1 MPTSYTPILK
11 LALPANGELS
21 GTWGTVVNDNIT
33 SMIEE
38 AIAGRASVSS
48 WSANAAT
55 ITTANGTTSAG
66 RAMMLDLSGT
76 LTAAGTLTVPTANKM
91 FIVKNGTTG
100 GFAVTVKMT
109 AGSGVSI
116 PNGTTMIVYA
126 DGTNV
131 IRAAGDVDLNSTQ
144 TLTNKTINGASNTL
158 TVRLASDVTGT
169 LPVANGGTGST
180 TAATAKVALEV
191 ITDATGSARIP
202 AGTQAQRN
210 GSPTAGNFRFNTD
223 LAKFE
228 GYNGSSWGS
237 VGGGAIGGGSD
248 AIFIENGQTVT
259 TNYTITTGNNA
270 GTFGPVTI
278 NSGITVTVPNG
289 STWTVV

>member
-1 MPTSYTPILK
+1 MPTSYTPNLK

-21 GTWGTVVNDNIT
+21 GTWGTTVNDNIT

-38 AIAGRASVSS
+38 AITGRATVLS
-48 WSANAAT
+48 WAANAAT
-55 ITTANGTTSAG
+55 LTTTNGTSSAG

-100 GFAVTVKMT
+100 GFAVTVKMA
-109 AGSGVSI
+109 AGSGVSV

>member
-21 GTWGTVVNDNIT
+21 GTWGTVVNDNVT

-38 AIAGRASVSS
+38 AIAGQASVSS

-100 GFAVTVKMT
+100 GFAVTVKMAT
-109 AGSGVSI
+109 GTGVSV

-131 IRAAGDVDLNSTQ
+131 IRAAGDVDLNSAQ
-144 TLTNKTINGASNTL
+144 TLTNKTLNLANNT
-158 TVRLASDVTGT
+158 VTGT
-169 LPVANGGTGST
+169 LPVANGGTGTTTST
-180 TAATAKVALEV
+180 GSGSVVLSTSPSLTSPVLG
-191 ITDATGSARIP
+191 TPTSGTLTNCTFPTLNQNTTGSA
-202 AGTQAQRN
+202 ASVSGASSNGYGTRTVSTSAP
-210 GSPTAGNFRFNTD
+210 S
-223 LAKFE
+223 
-228 GYNGSSWGS
+228 
-237 VGGGAIGGGSD
+237 GGS
-248 AIFIENGQTVT
+248 NGDIWYRV
-259 TNYTITTGNNA
+259 
-270 GTFGPVTI
+270 
-278 NSGITVTVPNG
+278 S
-289 STWTVV
+289 